1 MTVTEARTATGKG
14 ELLLG
19 QALRTEVPVAA
30 FLGQTTGWSAHHDP
44 VIRLAIEKLAKSGDG
59 WKSVLSREPVPE
71 GFYEWLGE
79 RFLNR
84 PPSRELL
91 STADAPFSA
100 VYTSSIDPGL
110 LNLFSTEGRQPE
122 AVLIG
127 DPPPPILRSRR
138 RPPIYYLFGRAG
150 AGISEFVP
158 PSSNQTLL
166 QRRLRHASAM
176 LKTLNETATP
186 LGLIIVDGYDP
197 LKDWLRAE
205 DLLAVIGS
213 ASVDGVLWCGKEPQF
228 SSDEDAETYQ
238 GLIDR
243 GVITRD
249 ERSAAELLA
258 ILRAGAED
266 DWRPRWD
273 EPGIISFPD
282 GKQFIT
288 TPRLRLSTQATAAI
302 VDDAWLGFLPP
313 LSQEAERSAF
323 TAFHAVSS
331 APLGLIEGLRRSFAI
346 VRDFEAKLQ
355 ERVGRAIAQH
365 HQEKGAIVLHGQ
377 SGAGKT
383 IALGRLALGIREDR
397 SAAVLFA
404 YGRLPQASDVADF
417 LAEVDRF
424 GAVTVL
430 IADSTSSYQRYD
442 DLLQAFRSR
451 GHRVVVVGSTYRL
464 DPLPSFAPGRFVE
477 APAELSK
484 PEADELINL
493 SGRLGPDNRSRIT
506 TLASQPHALARF
518 FWELPSSR
526 TRLSE
531 GLGREARTAETTL
544 RTRGRPKRPAQT
556 VGDLGLALIRAGYA
570 PPTAPVIAEIGTQE
584 SGIGDAAGRV
594 IDYVMAA
601 SRLYKWVPVNLIL
614 RTVIS
619 EGVAETASTNIDLV
633 RELFEGQDIFRWRF
647 ADEQGEELQVGARLQ
662 IEGELVCN
670 LRLGGATGEATRL
683 IELIK
688 HAVRAGAEANEETK
702 FLIDLVYALG
712 PDGPFGE
719 RYRDSYAATARALT
733 ELRKRHGVLRV
744 RFET

>member
-1 MTVTEARTATGKG
+1 MTTTEAKTSATAKG

-19 QALRTEVPVAA
+19 QAFRTGVPVAA
-30 FLGQTTGWSAHHDP
+30 FLGQTIGWSDTHCDP
-44 VIRLAIEKLAKSGDG
+44 VIRLALEKVGKSGDG
-59 WKSVLSREPVPE
+59 WKSLLSREPLSQ

-110 LNLFSTEGRQPE
+110 LNLFATDGRQPE
-122 AVLIG
+122 AVFIG

-138 RPPIYYLFGRAG
+138 RPPVYYLFGRAG
-150 AGISEFVP
+150 AGIGDFVP
-158 PSSNQTLL
+158 PSNNQSLL

-176 LKTLNETATP
+176 LKTINETATP
-186 LGLIIVDGYDP
+186 RGLIVVDGYGP
-197 LKDWLRAE
+197 SNDWLRAE

-213 ASVDGVLWCGKEPQF
+213 APVDGVLWCGREPEF
-228 SSDEDAETYQ
+228 SADDADTYQ
-238 GLIDR
+238 VLINQ
-243 GVITRD
+243 GVIVRE
-249 ERSAAELLA
+249 ERSLAELFA
-258 ILRAGAED
+258 ILRAGGED
-266 DWRPRWD
+266 DWRPHWD
-273 EPGIISFPD
+273 EPGIISFAD

-288 TPRLRLSTQATAAI
+288 TARLRLSTQATAAI

-313 LSQEAERSAF
+313 FSQEAERSAF
-323 TAFHAVSS
+323 TAFHAVPSG
-331 APLGLIEGLRRSFAI
+331 PLGLIDGLRRGFAF

-355 ERVGRAIAQH
+355 DRVARAIAQH

-383 IALGRLALGIREDR
+383 IALGRLALRVRENR

-404 YGRLPQASDVADF
+404 YGRLPQASDVVDF
-417 LAEVDRF
+417 LAEVDRV

-464 DPLPSFAPGRFVE
+464 DPLPSFAPARFVE

-484 PEADELINL
+484 LEADELIKL
-493 SGRLGPDNRSRIT
+493 SDRVGPDTRSQIT
-506 TLASQPHALARF
+506 SLAPQPHALARF

-526 TRLSE
+526 MRLSE
-531 GLGREARTAETTL
+531 GLGREARTAEATL
-544 RTRGRPKRPAQT
+544 RTRGRSKRPVRT
-556 VGDLGLALIRAGYA
+556 MGDLGLALIRAGYA
-570 PPTAPVIAEIGTQE
+570 PPTAPLIAEAGTEESEIG
-584 SGIGDAAGRV
+584 GAAGRV

-614 RTVIS
+614 RAVIS
-619 EGVAETASTNIDLV
+619 EGVAEPASANIELV

-662 IEGELVCN
+662 IEAELVCN
-670 LRLGGATGEATRL
+670 RRLGGPNGEA
-683 IELIK
+683 
-688 HAVRAGAEANEETK
+688 AQ
-702 FLIDLVYALG
+702 
-712 PDGPFGE
+712 
-719 RYRDSYAATARALT
+719 
-733 ELRKRHGVLRV
+733 
-744 RFET
+744 